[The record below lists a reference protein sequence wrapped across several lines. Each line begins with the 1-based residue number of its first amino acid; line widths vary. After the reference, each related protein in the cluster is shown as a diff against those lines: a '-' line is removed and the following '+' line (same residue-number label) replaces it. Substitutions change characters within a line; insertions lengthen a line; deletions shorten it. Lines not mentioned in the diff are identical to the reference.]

1 VIFKKRLQ
9 VMKTPFLIAAFL
21 VVADLAEA
29 DSFCDTVRRYVEY
42 PIVLCRDDPS
52 GGVAVFDKGGGD
64 GLWFVLKSSPDDDLY
79 RGGPCGH
86 RFDDKP
92 QTPCYRAKEIVS
104 GLSDYDHNQAI
115 RRHCKEAFGGTI
127 SLELCLNQ
135 NLIPENK

>member
-1 VIFKKRLQ
+1 
-9 VMKTPFLIAAFL
+9 MKTPFAI
-21 VVADLAEA
+21 VAILGAVDLAEA
-29 DSFCDTVRRYVEY
+29 NSFCDTIKQHVEY
-42 PIVLCRDDPS
+42 TIVLCKDDS
-52 GGVAVFDKGGGD
+52 IGGVAVFDKGGDD
-64 GLWFVLKSSPDDDLY
+64 GLWFVLKSSPMTTY
-79 RGGPCGH
+79 RAALVDH

-127 SLELCLNQ
+127 SLELCLNE